1 MSARRGLRTRV
12 YDANMSMVENNYRAA
27 LERLEKSRRAPS
39 LDREVKP
46 RGSPFVSRYD
56 FNGAEMDDELQIARS
71 RAAKV
76 IHEKSVI
83 DQRAEQFRSSSLA
96 PAPVSSA
103 LALEGEF
110 DDQVQ
115 ATLDRIR
122 ASKNLLSQL
131 QSDDALESYRTEARS
146 KLSEQTARK
155 LADKLAMV
163 NSDEDEFSSSTGM
176 TARKALKIRAS
187 TETSSV
193 AKSTQALKWKDETAE
208 SYASKRASATKA
220 RLQDIDQEIEEFEA
234 KQAARSRRNAQLKQ
248 LLAETAAQDIVPASL
263 SEHADGMRVTTGV
276 MKVKT
281 TQKKMVSF

>member
-96 PAPVSSA
+96 PAPVSSS

-110 DDQVQ
+110 DDQVR
-115 ATLDRIR
+115 LRRFLLRRSWVNHDNSVIYVIPLPSD
-122 ASKNLLSQL
+122 ASYFPRCYYDYYYSCC
-131 QSDDALESYRTEARS
+131 
-146 KLSEQTARK
+146 
-155 LADKLAMV
+155 
-163 NSDEDEFSSSTGM
+163 
-176 TARKALKIRAS
+176 
-187 TETSSV
+187 
-193 AKSTQALKWKDETAE
+193 
-208 SYASKRASATKA
+208 
-220 RLQDIDQEIEEFEA
+220 
-234 KQAARSRRNAQLKQ
+234 
-248 LLAETAAQDIVPASL
+248 
-263 SEHADGMRVTTGV
+263 
-276 MKVKT
+276 
-281 TQKKMVSF
+281 